1 VGCCL
6 IAGASF
12 IGPRIALFVMWL
24 FELLDD
30 RLAFAFDHWWQ
41 GFLGWLV
48 LPWTTLFY
56 ALAYDPYPLGGSGVR
71 GIGWLF
77 VGFGLFFDLST
88 IFGGRRSQG
97 QRREA

>member
-1 VGCCL
+1 
-6 IAGASF
+6 
-12 IGPRIALFVMWL
+12 
-24 FELLDD
+24 
-30 RLAFAFDHWWQ
+30 
-41 GFLGWLV
+41 
-48 LPWTTLFY
+48 
-56 ALAYDPYPLGGSGVR
+56 VR

>member
-6 IAGASF
+6 VAGASF
-12 IGPRIALFVMWL
+12 IGPRLALFVMWL

-30 RLAFAFDHWWQ
+30 RLATTFDHFWE
-41 GFLGWLV
+41 GLLGWLV

-56 ALAYDPYPLGGSGVR
+56 ALAFDPDLPLRGVT

-77 VGFGLFFDLST
+77 VGFGLFLDLST
-88 IFGGRRSQG
+88 IFGGRRSQN